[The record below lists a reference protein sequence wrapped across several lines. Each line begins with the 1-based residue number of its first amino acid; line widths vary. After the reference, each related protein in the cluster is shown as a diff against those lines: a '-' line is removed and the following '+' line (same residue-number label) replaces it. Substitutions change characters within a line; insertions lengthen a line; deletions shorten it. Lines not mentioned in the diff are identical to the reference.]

1 MPPVIHPPMRH
12 VREHVLR
19 ELTTGPLTVLELHDR
34 LSDVVPRHDRYLIQ
48 GALRTFEKRDL
59 AQGLQAPGGR
69 TKLWWLTEGGYGARR
84 EAVA

>member
-1 MPPVIHPPMRH
+1 MPTVNHPPMH
-12 VREHVLR
+12 LVRELVLR
-19 ELTTGPLTVLELHDR
+19 ELSSGPLTVLELHER

-59 AQGLQAPGGR
+59 AQAIQAPGGR
-69 TKLWWLTEGGYGARR
+69 TKLWWLTESGYGAPR